1 MPSPV
6 LPRPFRG
13 VEELVVPLLEIIDVA
28 VGHGKHLAVARRSPD
43 LPLCELVERTP
54 VLGAV
59 IRLLAYSWLT
69 PTWRCTVY
77 VKYLI
82 ALGRTANNS

>member
-13 VEELVVPLLEIIDVA
+13 VEELVGPGCMTVAIVPLLEIVDVA
-28 VGHGKHLAVARRSPD
+28 VGHRKRLAVARRSPD

-59 IRLLAYSWLT
+59 IRLMAYSWLT
-69 PTWRCTVY
+69 PIW
-77 VKYLI
+77 
-82 ALGRTANNS
+82 